1 MKIAN
6 PTDVLLLDA
15 SVWVAA
21 KDGSDR
27 HFGPARILAVSPEVP
42 VAALDLTLYEVSN
55 ALGAR
60 RGQLEA
66 ARSLCRLIARRCHED
81 LLDVDLDL
89 VEAALEVS
97 QQYGLTAYDAAYV
110 AAAERT
116 GWTLVST
123 DIRDLVSKG
132 LAVTPEAADYP

>member
-1 MKIAN
+1 
-6 PTDVLLLDA
+6 VLLLDA

-21 KDGSDR
+21 KDAGDRYFGS
-27 HFGPARILAVSPEVP
+27 ARALAVSPEVP

-60 RGQLEA
+60 RGRTKEA
-66 ARSLCRLIARRCHED
+66 LSLCELIGRRCGGD
-81 LLDVDLDL
+81 LLGVDLNL
-89 VEAALEVS
+89 VQAALEVS
-97 QQYGLTAYDAAYV
+97 RRHGLTAYDSAYV

-123 DIRDLVSKG
+123 DIADLVSKG
-132 LAVTPEAADYP
+132 LAVTPDAADYP

>member
-1 MKIAN
+1 M
-6 PTDVLLLDA
+6 
-15 SVWVAA
+15 AA

-60 RGQLEA
+60 QGQIEA
-66 ARSLCRLIARRCHED
+66 ATSLCRLITRRCRDD

-89 VEAALEVS
+89 VEAALELS
-97 QQYGLTAYDAAYV
+97 QQHALTAYDAAYV

-123 DIRDLVSKG
+123 DIADLVSKG
-132 LAVTPEAADYP
+132 LAVTPDAADYP